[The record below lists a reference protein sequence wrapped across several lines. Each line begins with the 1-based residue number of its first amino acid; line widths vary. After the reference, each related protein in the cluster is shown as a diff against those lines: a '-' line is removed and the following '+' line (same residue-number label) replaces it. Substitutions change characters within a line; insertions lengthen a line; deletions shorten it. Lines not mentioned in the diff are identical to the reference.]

1 MNNQTKG
8 IMITGIGVIALIPDS
23 LIIRLVDEATMTV
36 AFWRA
41 GLSGIAITIFLL
53 ITRGP
58 KSLISFSWP
67 TIFFATCY
75 AINTI
80 LYVIALSLT
89 SVAATVFLLATAPV
103 WALIISRIFLK
114 EPFTTR
120 MTLTVI
126 FTMFGIAIISAGS
139 SLNFGAFLGNLAA
152 LGVAIS
158 LAIAFTIARSAPQIS
173 MIPATALSYIVAA
186 IAVMPFVSSYTM
198 EAMDWPKMLILG
210 GALLPLA
217 TCFMAIGPRY
227 ITSAE
232 VGLFL
237 VLESIFAPILVWYV
251 LGENPGSTA
260 IFGGCIVLTVLT
272 ISNIIGLRATRNS

>member
-1 MNNQTKG
+1 MNNQAKG
-8 IMITGIGVIALIPDS
+8 ILITGIGVLALIPDS

-41 GLSGIAITIFLL
+41 GLSGLAITIFLL
-53 ITRGP
+53 LTRGP
-58 KSLISFSWP
+58 KSMLSFSLP
-67 TIFFATCY
+67 ALLFAGCY

-80 LYVIALSLT
+80 LYVVALSLT

-103 WALIISRIFLK
+103 WALIISRLFLK
-114 EPFTTR
+114 EALTVR
-120 MTLTVI
+120 MMLTVI
-126 FTMFGIAIISAGS
+126 FTLIGIGIIAMGS
-139 SLNFGAFLGNLAA
+139 SMNFGAILGNLAA

-158 LAIAFTIARSAPQIS
+158 LATAFTIARASPNIS
-173 MIPATALSYIVAA
+173 MIPATALSYLVAA
-186 IAVMPFVSSYTM
+186 IAVTPFVASYTL
-198 EAMDWPKMLILG
+198 EPTDWPKMLILG

-217 TCFMAIGPRY
+217 TCLMAIGPQY

-260 IFGGCIVLTVLT
+260 IIGGVIVLLVLT
-272 ISNIIGLRATRNS
+272 ISNIVGLRSKIS